1 MYQEFEEE
9 KNLNFVFYIL
19 VVFAVLFFAWLYFTS
34 MDRRIKGVGTVIPST
49 NKQIIEAT
57 NSGAVIKIFKKEGD
71 ILKKGDSVV
80 LIDPTTF
87 EAGKEQVKG
96 ELEALKM
103 KLLRLSIE
111 SNPSFLRFDNLPK
124 KYLNSLNKKYFES
137 ENETFKLDQ
146 KLIKQKIKSAQNKI
160 ILKRKEI
167 GETQAKIKKLKKQ
180 IKIAEKKLKLISS
193 LVKAH
198 AYSKVEYLDLKS
210 KLVDLKGELE
220 VKKENLK
227 KINADIKLL
236 DSNKEEIIKKFN
248 SNSSSKIGD
257 IKSKIAKL
265 KEQLVIESSKVSM
278 TLIKSPVSGYLNKM
292 YVHNTQDMVKV
303 GDVIAEVVPTN
314 SSLIISTKIAPKDIA
329 FLKIGQRATIKLSAY
344 DYTIYGFLYGS
355 IIDIS
360 QDVFLDKRTNQSYYL
375 IKIKSDKN
383 YIDYKGKKLKI
394 IPGMMADVDVIVGKR
409 TLFEYIFLPIL
420 KVLDN
425 AGVEK

>member
-137 ENETFKLDQ
+137 ENKTFKLDQ
-146 KLIKQKIKSAQNKI
+146 KLIKQKIKSAENKI

-167 GETQAKIKKLKKQ
+167 GETQAKIKKLRKQ
-180 IKIAEKKLKLISS
+180 IRIAEKKLKLISS

-425 AGVEK
+425 AGHEK